1 MFVFDTSAFI
11 NGWNDHYS
19 GPSFERVWSFVAD
32 GMEDARIIAPRAV
45 HHEIQRVSDA
55 LAKWAKERPFVD
67 PDERVQSLVGE
78 LQDQHPEVFST
89 PGRNDADPWVIAL
102 AQVEGLI
109 VVTYEGRQFSGAPAR
124 PSKNPKMPE
133 ICSTLGVDC
142 VNPSQALNE
151 LGFRL

>member
-19 GPSFERVWSFVAD
+19 GPSFDRLWSFVAD
-32 GMEDARIIAPRAV
+32 AMEDARIISPRAV
-45 HHEIQRVSDA
+45 NREIQRVSDA
-55 LAKWAKERPFVD
+55 LAKWARERPFVD
-67 PDERVQSLVGE
+67 PDERVQNLVGE
-78 LQDQHPEVFST
+78 LQGQHPEVFST

-124 PSKNPKMPE
+124 RTKSPKMPE
-133 ICSTLGVDC
+133 ICSTLGVGC
-142 VNPSQALNE
+142 MNPSWALNE
-151 LGFRL
+151 LGFLL